1 LWFLNDEAQTP
12 QSLRIKTL
20 VIIPTYNERDNIAEL
35 IEAIRA
41 HAPAADVLVIDDG
54 SPDGTGQFVGDM
66 GARDPQVS
74 VLQRGAKLGLGTAYI
89 AGFRHALREDYDCVV
104 GMDADFS
111 HDPARLP
118 QLVAAAA
125 ESDLV
130 IGSRYVPGGSTPDWT
145 LHRRCISRF
154 ANWLA
159 RTTLR
164 LPVRDCTTAYRC
176 YRREAL
182 AVLDLDSVDVIG
194 YSFLIEM
201 TRQCS
206 AAGLR
211 IRELPIQFIDRRVG
225 KSKMSGTIIAEAL
238 GYILRHAGRNGRR
251 T

>member
-1 LWFLNDEAQTP
+1 MIGGAHPAQA
-12 QSLRIKTL
+12 LRIKTL
-20 VIIPTYNERDNIAEL
+20 VLIPTYNERDSIADL

-41 HAPAADVLVIDDG
+41 QVPEADVLVIDDG
-54 SPDGTGQFVGDM
+54 SPDGTGQFVGEM
-66 GARDPQVS
+66 GVRDPRVS

-89 AGFRHALREDYDCVV
+89 AGFRHALRDGYDCVI

-118 QLVAAAA
+118 ALVAAAA
-125 ESDLV
+125 QSDLV
-130 IGSRYVPGGSTPDWT
+130 LGSRYVPGGSTPDWKI
-145 LHRRCISRF
+145 HRRFISRF
-154 ANWLA
+154 ANWVA

-164 LPVRDCTTAYRC
+164 LPVRDCTTGYRC

-182 AVLDLDSVDVIG
+182 AALDLDSVDLVG

-201 TRQCS
+201 TRQCF

-211 IRELPIQFIDRRVG
+211 IQELPIRFMDRRVG

-238 GYILRHAGRNGRR
+238 GYILRHMRQDGRR